1 MCAKNYFLKVSPIAN
16 TKSLYFRKSFPKKEE
31 RMVKPYLDN
40 ITQTFIDNVESRGG
54 KPVYEITPEDARK
67 FLCDLQKEFYSQIE
81 AQVDDVSI
89 FNTEHGEISVRL
101 VRPVGT
107 NDEKL
112 PLIVYC
118 HGGGWVMGD
127 ADAFDMTIKTIANYT
142 KSVVAFVN
150 YNRAPEFQYPEA
162 LNQICD
168 TVNYFANN
176 GGDYNINSERIAIA
190 GDSAGGN
197 MAAAALIKMKKE
209 GGPKLCFQALIY
221 PVTDAD
227 MNSDSYKEFKNGP
240 WLTKKAMEYFF
251 DSYVPD
257 KNKRKEV
264 YVSPL
269 KAEVSELYGLPP
281 ALVITAEND
290 VLRDEG
296 EAYARKLIEAGID
309 TACVRINNTCHDFIL
324 LNALRDSKAT
334 KAGYKLLCKFLNRA
348 LYN

>member
-1 MCAKNYFLKVSPIAN
+1 MA
-16 TKSLYFRKSFPKKEE
+16 
-31 RMVKPYLDN
+31 KPYLDN
-40 ITQTFIDNVESRGG
+40 ITQTFIDNIESRGG
-54 KPVYEITPEDARK
+54 KTVDEITPEEARQ
-67 FLCDLQKEFYSQIE
+67 FLSDLQKEFYSQIE
-81 AQVDDVSI
+81 AQIDDVSI

-101 VRPVGT
+101 VRPMGT
-107 NDEKL
+107 SNEKL

-127 ADAFDMTIKTIANYT
+127 SGSFDMTIRTIANQT
-142 KSVVAFVN
+142 KSAVAFVN

-168 TVNYFANN
+168 TINYFANN
-176 GGDYNINSERIAIA
+176 GSDYNINSGRIAIA

-197 MAAAALIKMKKE
+197 MAAVAVIKMKKE
-209 GGPKLCFQALIY
+209 GGPKLHFQALIY

-251 DSYVPD
+251 DAYVPD
-257 KNKRKEV
+257 KNKRKEI
-264 YVSPL
+264 YISPL
-269 KAEVSELYGLPP
+269 KADITELYGLPP
-281 ALVITAEND
+281 ALIITAEND

-296 EAYARKLIEAGID
+296 EAYARKLIEAGVD
-309 TACVRINNTCHDFIL
+309 TACVRINNTCHDFML

-334 KAGYKLLCKFLNRA
+334 QTAYKLLCELLQNA
-348 LYN
+348 LYS

>member
-1 MCAKNYFLKVSPIAN
+1 MA
-16 TKSLYFRKSFPKKEE
+16 
-31 RMVKPYLDN
+31 KPYLDN
-40 ITQTFIDNVESRGG
+40 ITQTFIDNIESRGG
-54 KPVYEITPEDARK
+54 KTVDEITPEEARQ
-67 FLCDLQKEFYSQIE
+67 FLSDLQKEFYSQIE
-81 AQVDDVSI
+81 AQIDDVSI

-101 VRPVGT
+101 VRPMGT
-107 NDEKL
+107 SNEKL

-127 ADAFDMTIKTIANYT
+127 SGSFDMTIRTIANQT
-142 KSVVAFVN
+142 KSAVAFVN

-168 TVNYFANN
+168 TINYFANN
-176 GGDYNINSERIAIA
+176 GSDYNINSGRIAIA

-197 MAAAALIKMKKE
+197 MAAAAVIKMKKE
-209 GGPKLCFQALIY
+209 GGPKLHFQALIY

-251 DSYVPD
+251 DAYVPD
-257 KNKRKEV
+257 KNKRKEI
-264 YVSPL
+264 YISPL
-269 KAEVSELYGLPP
+269 KADITELYGLPP
-281 ALVITAEND
+281 ALIITAEND

-296 EAYARKLIEAGID
+296 EAYARKLIEAGVD
-309 TACVRINNTCHDFIL
+309 TACVRINNTCHDFML

-334 KAGYKLLCKFLNRA
+334 QTAYKLLCELLQNA
-348 LYN
+348 LYS